1 MKNKIYINV
10 AVNGDVNNILR
21 KLLER
26 IDTSALYDYVDEINL
41 IVNGDRNLLK
51 VNERPKYNFFYEND
65 DSKKCE
71 FPTLNKLWDDSKQS
85 QFNVLYLHSK
95 GAFRNNKNVQD
106 WTEYLTYF
114 NIERWKCIIEYL
126 KKYDVVGV
134 NLRKNS
140 PLMNQQLLKVG
151 IPSKELGLC
160 HFSGNFWWAKS
171 DYIKKLP
178 KPDSLFNGD
187 YSNIR
192 KMRKVYRY
200 MAEAWIGIGK
210 HEENLKEVFNSN
222 CEHYWKEF
230 HRSEYM
236 NVEWNKI

>member
-41 IVNGDRNLLK
+41 IVNGDRTLLK

-65 DSKKCE
+65 DSK
-71 FPTLNKLWDDSKQS
+71 QS
-85 QFNVLYLHSK
+85 EFNVLYLHSK
-95 GAFRNNKNVQD
+95 GAFRNNKNIQD

-126 KKYDVVGV
+126 KKYDAVGV
-134 NLRKNS
+134 NLWKNS

-151 IPSKELGLC
+151 IPSKELGLR

-187 YSNIR
+187 YNIR
-192 KMRKVYRY
+192 KMKKVYRY

-222 CEHYWKEF
+222 CEHYSKKY
-230 HRSEYM
+230 HRSKYE
-236 NVEWNKI
+236 NFEWN